1 MRLCIA
7 NEVGTGI
14 SQGPSK
20 KQMALKLG
28 ERGEFPTTA
37 VYCMWAEFGE
47 SATEGAVPPGSL
59 PIVSAPEGPGGRRA
73 SKAWRE

>member
-37 VYCMWAEFGE
+37 VYCM
-47 SATEGAVPPGSL
+47 
-59 PIVSAPEGPGGRRA
+59 
-73 SKAWRE
+73 

>member
-37 VYCMWAEFGE
+37 VYCMWE

-59 PIVSAPEGPGGRRA
+59 PIVSALEGPGGRRA
-73 SKAWRE
+73 SKA